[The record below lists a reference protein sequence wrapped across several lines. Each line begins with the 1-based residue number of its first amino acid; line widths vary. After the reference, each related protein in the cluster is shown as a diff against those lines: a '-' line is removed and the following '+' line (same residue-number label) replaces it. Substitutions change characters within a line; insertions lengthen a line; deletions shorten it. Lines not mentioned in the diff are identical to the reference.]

1 MIVNFKRLLVI
12 EIGTMDRDRL
22 INSFLTAF
30 LVGVSLAALLWKNNL
45 LSCLGIG
52 VIFLGFFHLR
62 KQPLVLVIVLVACL
76 LGVLRLGFDIE
87 SWREYRNYKGEVVAE
102 LKSFP
107 EIRAGQQ
114 LAVLEI
120 KSIGEKIFDSDFPK
134 LMATFNFFDQIIP
147 GQRFILNGKLRAL
160 RLVDLRER
168 DDWFRKK
175 INFQMEQPNF
185 QIVDQDRFNL
195 LGWIFIGRSFLMAKI
210 NQLFDQQTATLV
222 AGVILGERGNIDKA
236 ILNDFKTTGL
246 THILAVSGFNITIII
261 NFILLALIRF
271 GKWWRL
277 GLALMV
283 IVLFVI
289 LTGAS
294 ASVIRAGVMGILA
307 LLIRTTA
314 RSASILK
321 VLLIS
326 GALIVFFD
334 PTVLNFDLSFQL
346 SFGATLSLILFADWI
361 EDFDFRP
368 GWWKELVLMVIWQT
382 IAAQLIVLPIIF
394 VNFGQISL
402 ISPMANLLTAPLIP
416 VLMFLGIVTILIGQV
431 WLFLGQIVGV
441 SAQLL
446 VIILLK
452 ITNLLAQIPLAS
464 WTFGEGQYWLA
475 IVYWYFLFRFFRKRK
490 LVPSSD

>member
-1 MIVNFKRLLVI
+1 MSKMN
-12 EIGTMDRDRL
+12 RDGL
-22 INSFLTAF
+22 INSFLIAF
-30 LVGVSLAALLWKNNL
+30 LAGVSLGALLWKNNL
-45 LSCLGIG
+45 LSCLGVG
-52 VIFLGFFHLR
+52 VVFLGLLYLR
-62 KQPLVLVIVLVACL
+62 KRATVLMIVFLGCL
-76 LGVLRLGFDIE
+76 LGLLRLGFDIE
-87 SWREYRNYKGEVVAE
+87 SLREYRNYDGEVVAE

-107 EIRAGQQ
+107 EIRSGQQ

-120 KSIGEKIFDSDFPK
+120 RSIGEKVFLGDFPK
-134 LMATFNFFDQIIP
+134 LMATFNFFDRIIP
-147 GQRFILNGKLRAL
+147 GQRFILEGKLTAL
-160 RLVDLRER
+160 GLVNLRER

-175 INFQMEQPNF
+175 LNFQMEQPNF
-185 QIVDQDRFNL
+185 QIIYEDKFNL
-195 LGWIFIGRSFLMAKI
+195 LGWLFIGRTFLLAKI
-210 NQLFDQQTATLV
+210 NQLFDQQTATMV

-261 NFILLALIRF
+261 NFILLGLIRF

-277 GLALMV
+277 VLVIMV

-294 ASVIRAGVMGILA
+294 ASVIRAGVMGVLA
-307 LLIRTTA
+307 LLIRTSA

-346 SFGATLSLILFADWI
+346 SFGATLSLVLFADWI
-361 EDFDFRP
+361 DDFDFRA
-368 GWWKELVLMVIWQT
+368 GWWKELVMMVIWQT

-394 VNFGQISL
+394 VNFGQVSL
-402 ISPMANLLTAPLIP
+402 ISPIANLLTAPLIP
-416 VLMFLGIVTILIGQV
+416 VLMFLGILTILIGQV

-452 ITNLLAQIPLAS
+452 VTNLLAKIPLAS
-464 WTFGEGQYWLA
+464 WTIGEGQYWLA
-475 IVYWYFLFRFFRKRK
+475 IVYWYILFKLFRKRK
-490 LVPSSD
+490 LGPSFG